1 MSALSAPSTP
11 PAVTSSEY
19 IEYNTG
25 SLQLSSYHFH
35 HNYEPY
41 IIMFA
46 KKDGLI
52 YIEKIDPHS
61 NRHKYV
67 DEIVMPFEI
76 MEKNEKLKKFYDMSV
91 MMVNTPEILYYDTI
105 GIQTRQIVDNYDT
118 DSEDE
123 EGNEIVLRRWF
134 IDCDCVWKNL
144 RVSKKGGN
152 YNCYYNMNP
161 FSYEYNVNTDKEI
174 NNFMRNFNAWAE
186 YNYVSPSVENIIVAN
201 YNYQL
206 RLIRS

>member
-1 MSALSAPSTP
+1 MSASSAPSAPSAT
-11 PAVTSSEY
+11 SEY
-19 IEYNTG
+19 IEYNAGTIK
-25 SLQLSSYHFH
+25 LSAYHFH
-35 HNYEPY
+35 HNREPF

-46 KKDGLI
+46 KKDNII

-61 NRHKYV
+61 NRNKYV
-67 DEIVMPFEI
+67 NEIVMPFEV
-76 MEKNEKLKKFYDMSV
+76 MEKNKKLKKFYDMSV
-91 MMVNTPEILYYDTI
+91 MLVNTPEILYYDTI

-123 EGNEIVLRRWF
+123 EGEEIVLRRWF

-201 YNYQL
+201 YNYQF

>member
-1 MSALSAPSTP
+1 MSAPS
-11 PAVTSSEY
+11 AVTSSEY
-19 IEYNTG
+19 IEYNAG
-25 SLQLSSYHFH
+25 SLQLSAYHFH

-46 KKDGLI
+46 KKEGII

-61 NRHKYV
+61 DRHKYV

-76 MEKNEKLKKFYDMSV
+76 MEKNEKNYKLKKFYDMSV
-91 MMVNTPEILYYDTI
+91 MLVNTPEILYYDTI

-123 EGNEIVLRRWF
+123 EGEEIVLRRWF
-134 IDCDCVWKNL
+134 IDCECVWKNL

-174 NNFMRNFNAWAE
+174 NNFMRSFNAWAE
-186 YNYVSPSVENIIVAN
+186 YSYVSPSVENIIVAN